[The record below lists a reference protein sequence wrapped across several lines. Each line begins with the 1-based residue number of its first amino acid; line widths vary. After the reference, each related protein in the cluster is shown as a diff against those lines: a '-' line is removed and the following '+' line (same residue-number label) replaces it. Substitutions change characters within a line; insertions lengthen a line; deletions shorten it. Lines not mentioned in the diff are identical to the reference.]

1 VPDEHEPD
9 LTGEIERE
17 YEAATAG
24 IVARPAVLDID
35 TADDELDPGAATGDA
50 ADGDDDAVELP
61 DGEPVDP
68 SL

>member
-1 VPDEHEPD
+1 VSDDQTPD

-24 IVARPAVLDID
+24 IVARPATLDID
-35 TADDELDPGAATGDA
+35 TADDELDPGGHMGDA
-50 ADGDDDAVELP
+50 GDGDDDAVEAA
-61 DGEPVDP
+61 DAEPVDP

>member
-1 VPDEHEPD
+1 MPDEQQPD

-17 YEAATAG
+17 FEAATTG

-35 TADDELDPGAATGDA
+35 TADDDLDPADASGDA
-50 ADGDDDAVELP
+50 GDGDDDAVDDL
-61 DGEPVDP
+61 DAEPIDA